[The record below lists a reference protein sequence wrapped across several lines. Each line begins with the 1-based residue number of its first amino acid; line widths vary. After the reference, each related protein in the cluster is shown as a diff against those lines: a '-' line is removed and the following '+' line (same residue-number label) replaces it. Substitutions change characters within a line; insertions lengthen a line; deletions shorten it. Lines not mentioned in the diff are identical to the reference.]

1 MRKPQIP
8 NFSCY
13 SSTA

>member
-8 NFSCY
+8 LA
-13 SSTA
+13 TK